1 MVTALNFERRD
12 RVGLP
17 LGLPLPFVRSPRRK
31 VLQLS
36 ICLLLH
42 SSAVALITTYLLI
55 IRVLQGGNLVTY
67 WGKWGS
73 IEIERKKV
81 HEFRGTLLW

>member
-1 MVTALNFERRD
+1 MEI
-12 RVGLP
+12 GLP

-42 SSAVALITTYLLI
+42 SSAVALITSYLLI
-55 IRVLQGGNLVTY
+55 IRVLQGGNLVAY

-73 IEIERKKV
+73 IAIERRRYAP
-81 HEFRGTLLW
+81 EFRGTLS